1 MMERFRVVFD
11 ALPVARWG
19 PLFHVLCCGQP
30 DVRLEWRSA
39 GFPVRE
45 RPLLGDADVGLFV
58 EPAADPGLSTLTIER
73 SPMVVLVAVSHRL
86 SAYDE
91 LRVVD
96 ILDQPFVGCAGVQP
110 AWTAFW
116 TLDEYRG
123 APPEWTDDDVWDFQ
137 QTLPVI
143 ASGRA
148 IGTSCASLASG
159 LPHPGVM
166 AVRLQDGP
174 LVTTRLVWE
183 SGTRNATVKRLLE
196 LAEDLTRVAT
206 LA

>member
-39 GFPVRE
+39 DFPVRE

-86 SAYDE
+86 SGYDE